1 MNQHNHDYAKIYL
14 EVYCT
19 LLAESEAAGFIK
31 SNPCSQD
38 RDRAKAI
45 AKLAGVHTDAIIEYL
60 VTNLSRELES
70 V

>member
-19 LLAESEAAGFIK
+19 LLAESEAAGFIQ

-38 RDRAKAI
+38 RDRARAI
-45 AKLAGVHTDAIIEYL
+45 AKLAGVYADAIVEYL